1 VERFDLQKIGYVGLG
16 VLVIAAILLWNFLF
30 NIPSP
35 TLSELS
41 ITAEQG
47 FETVFIGSAESG
59 GGGKHHNTRYH
70 QPRTVKFKTTSGPV
84 ELYIAPVSLSGP
96 KANGEQHA
104 KMKREFVSGQ
114 IPKEVIAQASGK
126 NGQLALAQRDVRGM
140 LHYLI
145 MVRSPTANQVT
156 LEVHYGR

>member
-1 VERFDLQKIGYVGLG
+1 VGLFDWEKMKYVGLG
-16 VLVIAAILLWNFLF
+16 ALVIAAILLWNFLF

-35 TLSELS
+35 TASEMS

-47 FETVFIGSAESG
+47 FETVFIGSAETG
-59 GGGKHHNTRYH
+59 AGGKHNSIHYH
-70 QPRTVKFKTTSGPV
+70 QPRTVKFETTNGPV

-96 KANGEQHA
+96 KGSGEHRA
-104 KMKREFVSGQ
+104 KLKREFASGQ

-126 NGQLALAQRDVRGM
+126 TGQLSLAHRDTRGM
-140 LHYLI
+140 VHYI
-145 MVRSPTANQVT
+145 VMVRSPTENKVT